1 MYGKV
6 APNISR
12 LISIVNSNP
21 RKKGETDF
29 SDRPHSD
36 RPTTVVNE
44 DMAKKADTRRLTIV
58 KVSKQSM
65 VMPVVKCNL
74 LDIQISMQSQFPEH

>member
-1 MYGKV
+1 MNIYGKV

-21 RKKGETDF
+21 GKKGETDL
-29 SDRPHSD
+29 SDRPQSG
-36 RPTTVVNE
+36 RPATVVNE
-44 DMAKKADTRRLTIV
+44 DMAKKEDTRRLTTV

-65 VMPVVKCNL
+65 VMPVV
-74 LDIQISMQSQFPEH
+74 